1 MTGEKLRSLR
11 RDHKPSK
18 EDGDL
23 LAPGEE
29 EAAAAPGGIFT
40 GGRGSSGKGGRAGGH
55 RIFSNHHH
63 RLPLKGGP
71 AAGGTGPPA
80 EPDKC
85 PAHFPVHEC
94 VFKGDVR
101 RLSALI
107 RTQGIGQKDSH
118 GERTGNGAGGSGAGR
133 AWREGSAAWPAA
145 LRGAAAGSAGAVAP
159 APAPAP
165 APPETSSPLSPRP
178 RTWKI
183 RGGFRNA
190 GEHRTGFCNG
200 VMPGELP
207 LTGCCFASQ
216 TAYI

>member
-118 GERTGNGAGGSGAGR
+118 VRGPKLNPALEVRPHQCQVQGDDHCPTPAGHTIPYASQD
-133 AWREGSAAWPAA
+133 
-145 LRGAAAGSAGAVAP
+145 AVVLLGHLGTLLAHVHQLLTSTP
-159 APAPAP
+159 RSFSSRQLSSH
-165 APPETSSPLSPRP
+165 SSPSL
-178 RTWKI
+178 
-183 RGGFRNA
+183 
-190 GEHRTGFCNG
+190 
-200 VMPGELP
+200 
-207 LTGCCFASQ
+207 
-216 TAYI
+216 

>member
-118 GERTGNGAGGSGAGR
+118 GERLGGGGERSGAARR
-133 AWREGSAAWPAA
+133 AGLVPGVREVAAASTAA
-145 LRGAAAGSAGAVAP
+145 LWGAVSGSAGAAASSFSLVR
-159 APAPAP
+159 
-165 APPETSSPLSPRP
+165 PETSPLFSELLPVFLSWGLGSWR
-178 RTWKI
+178 RRWKW
-183 RGGFRNA
+183 
-190 GEHRTGFCNG
+190 
-200 VMPGELP
+200 
-207 LTGCCFASQ
+207 
-216 TAYI
+216 